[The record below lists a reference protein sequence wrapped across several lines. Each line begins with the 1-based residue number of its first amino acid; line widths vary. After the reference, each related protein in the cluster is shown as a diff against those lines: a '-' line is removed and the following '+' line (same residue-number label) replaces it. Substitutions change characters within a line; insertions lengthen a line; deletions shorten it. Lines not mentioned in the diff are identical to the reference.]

1 MRKVGL
7 RLMSLLAM
15 LILPVQSLAAE
26 SADAVVIVTDTR
38 KLHGWEAWWGNL
50 YNESHLLF
58 AVVTILIIPL
68 CGVTLGLLADLVMS
82 RLGIDLKNR
91 ALAEH

>member
-1 MRKVGL
+1 MRKVGP
-7 RLMSLLAM
+7 RLMSWLAM
-15 LILPVQSLAAE
+15 LILPVRLFAEE

-68 CGVTLGLLADLVMS
+68 CGVTLGILADLVMS
-82 RLGIDLKNR
+82 RIGIDLKNR